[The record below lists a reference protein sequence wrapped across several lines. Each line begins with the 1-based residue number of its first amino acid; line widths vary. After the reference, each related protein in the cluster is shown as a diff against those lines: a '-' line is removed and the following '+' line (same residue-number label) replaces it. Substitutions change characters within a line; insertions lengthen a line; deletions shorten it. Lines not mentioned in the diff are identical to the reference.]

1 MDKFNYPV
9 MVFHGE
15 MDNICSYKESK
26 KFVERKITPYRRL
39 HLFKKGYHEL
49 QHDEEK
55 DELLEKSIKFFESLP
70 ETMKRS
76 VGNIVYANLAFKT
89 KPRVRFLRNFSKIAI
104 LLGILFFLYRRFFK
118 KA

>member
-1 MDKFNYPV
+1 
-9 MVFHGE
+9 

-26 KFVERKITPYRRL
+26 KFVERRIKPYRRL

-55 DELLEKSIKFFESLP
+55 DELLEKALQFLESLP
-70 ETMKRS
+70 ETMKKPF
-76 VGNIVYANLAFKT
+76 GKIVYADLAFKT
-89 KPRVRFLRNFSKIAI
+89 KPRVRFLRNFSKVAVLI
-104 LLGILFFLYRRFFK
+104 GILFFIYRRFFK